1 VYPHNEFSGSDG
13 DTNAATVSVSVSV
26 NGGYD
31 YASISTPISVLPNR
45 RILNLVPES
54 GPSKGMTAL
63 TVSGIALHTAFDTPK
78 RLAHLVLDGT
88 NGGLPPIRSAL
99 EGGLYCLFGGEGGT
113 DGDISESGV
122 VEVEATILDSTTLSC
137 MTPEWVN
144 TASPVSTSPISMIKT
159 LVRVAYRPAGSLS
172 KAIYQA
178 DDAYFSYYPSLTL
191 DSISPTNGPARGG
204 TIISIFGSGFINST
218 SLSVQFTI
226 PVANSD
232 SSDYIVHIPG
242 IFLSFRD

>member
-13 DTNAATVSVSVSV
+13 DTSAATVSVSVSV

-99 EGGLYCLFGGEGGT
+99 EGGCIAYLEEEVVPMENLVSLELWKLKPLFW
-113 DGDISESGV
+113 IQQRYH
-122 VEVEATILDSTTLSC
+122 A
-137 MTPEWVN
+137 
-144 TASPVSTSPISMIKT
+144 
-159 LVRVAYRPAGSLS
+159 
-172 KAIYQA
+172 
-178 DDAYFSYYPSLTL
+178 
-191 DSISPTNGPARGG
+191 
-204 TIISIFGSGFINST
+204 
-218 SLSVQFTI
+218 
-226 PVANSD
+226 
-232 SSDYIVHIPG
+232 
-242 IFLSFRD
+242 